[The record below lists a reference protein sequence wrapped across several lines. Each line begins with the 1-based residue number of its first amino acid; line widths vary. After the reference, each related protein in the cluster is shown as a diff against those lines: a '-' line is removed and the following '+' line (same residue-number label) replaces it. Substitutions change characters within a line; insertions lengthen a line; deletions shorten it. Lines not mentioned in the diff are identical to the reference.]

1 MKKKCLILK
10 REQLPYTLLNQ
21 MNVTM
26 KSKNFKNSFLMI
38 ALFSATAA
46 MAQHKYVNTPPE
58 VSPMPMKPE
67 MTEIWEPEVKV
78 ITPAK
83 TLGNAP
89 SDAIILFDGKNLDQ
103 WVSQKDVSKSAG
115 WKIVDKDYMEVV
127 PSSGAIQTKM
137 AFGDCQLHLEWSAP
151 DVVLDGGQ
159 TRGNSGVFFQN
170 RYELQILDSYNN
182 RTYSNGQAGSIYKD
196 HPPLVNAVKTP
207 LEWNAYDIIYT
218 APQFKA
224 DGRID
229 APARI
234 TVFLNGV
241 LVQNN
246 TTINGL
252 TLYIGLHNYPS
263 SHGDDVISLQDH
275 DSKNQF
281 RNIWIRKL

>member
-1 MKKKCLILK
+1 
-10 REQLPYTLLNQ
+10 
-21 MNVTM
+21 MNPTM
-26 KSKNFKNSFLMI
+26 NAKNFKNSFLII
-38 ALFSATAA
+38 AIFSATAT

-58 VSPMPMKPE
+58 VSPMLMKPE
-67 MTEIWEPEVKV
+67 MTEIWEPQVKV

-83 TLGNAP
+83 ILGNAP
-89 SDAIILFDGKNLDQ
+89 SDAIILFDGKSLDQ
-103 WVSQKDVSKSAG
+103 WVNQKDVSKAAG

-127 PSSGAIQTKM
+127 PGTGAIQTKM

-151 DVVLDGGQ
+151 DIVLDGGQ
-159 TRGNSGVFFQN
+159 ARGNSGVFFQN
-170 RYELQILDSYNN
+170 RYELQILDSHNN

-196 HPPLVNAVKTP
+196 HPPLVNAVKTQ
-207 LEWNAYDIIYT
+207 LEWNTYDVIYT
-218 APQFKA
+218 APRFKA

>member
-1 MKKKCLILK
+1 MFNIEKRTITIVYILS
-10 REQLPYTLLNQ
+10 NQ
-21 MNVTM
+21 MNLTM
-26 KSKNFKNSFLMI
+26 KSKKMKNSFLMI
-38 ALFSATAA
+38 ALFFATVA
-46 MAQHKYVNTPPE
+46 MAQHKFVNTLPE

-67 MTEIWEPEVKV
+67 MTEIWEPEVKI

-83 TLGNAP
+83 ILGNAP

-103 WVSQKDVSKSAG
+103 WVSQKDVDKPAG

-127 PSSGAIQTKM
+127 PGSGAIQTRM
-137 AFGDCQLHLEWSAP
+137 TFGDCQLHLEWSAP

-159 TRGNSGVFFQN
+159 ARGNSGVFFQN

-207 LEWNAYDIIYT
+207 LEWNAYDVIYT
-218 APQFKA
+218 APRFKT

-246 TTINGL
+246 ETINGL
-252 TLYIGLHNYPS
+252 TLYVGLHNYPS

>member
-1 MKKKCLILK
+1 MLNIEK
-10 REQLPYTLLNQ
+10 RTFIRILLNQ
-21 MNVTM
+21 MNFTM
-26 KSKNFKNSFLMI
+26 KSKNFKNSLLMI
-38 ALFSATAA
+38 SLFSATAV
-46 MAQHKYVNTPPE
+46 MAQHNYVNTPPE
-58 VSPMPMKPE
+58 VSPMSMKPE
-67 MTEIWEPEVKV
+67 MTEIWEPEVKG

-89 SDAIILFDGKNLDQ
+89 SDAIILFDGKNLAQ
-103 WVSQKDVSKSAG
+103 WVSQKDINKPAG
-115 WKIVDKDYMEVV
+115 WKIVDQDYMEVV
-127 PSSGAIQTKM
+127 PGTGAIQTKM
-137 AFGDCQLHLEWSAP
+137 VFGDCQLHLEWSAP

-159 TRGNSGVFFQN
+159 ARGNSGVFFQN

-207 LEWNAYDIIYT
+207 LEWNAYDVIYT
-218 APQFKA
+218 APRFKA
-224 DGRID
+224 DGKID

-263 SHGDDVISLQDH
+263 AHGEDVISLQDH